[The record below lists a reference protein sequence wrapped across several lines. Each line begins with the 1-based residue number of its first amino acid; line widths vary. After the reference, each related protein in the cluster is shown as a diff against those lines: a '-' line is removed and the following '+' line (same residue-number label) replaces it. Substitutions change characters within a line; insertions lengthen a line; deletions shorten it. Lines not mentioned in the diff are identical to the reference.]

1 MSRFEAAPVSS
12 LFDELVVRAASSSFV
27 TIMRLPRASSTD
39 MTDNRT
45 IENACHGERL
55 LFCVSFRGRIA

>member
-12 LFDELVVRAASSSFV
+12 LFDELVVRAASSSSV

-45 IENACHGERL
+45 IENACIENV
-55 LFCVSFRGRIA
+55 FCFASAFVVE

>member
-12 LFDELVVRAASSSFV
+12 LFDEIVVRAAFSSSV

-45 IENACHGERL
+45 IDNACHRECL
-55 LFCVSFRGRIA
+55 LFCLSFRG